1 MSEKIPIYN
10 IYKWLDLKIR
20 AFFQTKTAQ
29 EPVNSRSTATPRSKG
44 GRPPVPFDE
53 AEAMRLRWQGWS
65 DHKIARRMHVAASTV
80 GSRLRNYTP
89 PIPPTPPPQAQRAS
103 GATDKPPVVAPKPP
117 NPVASVQPSPVPIPQ
132 VSVSPPTP
140 PVESVPDG
148 AKTFFLVNGKA
159 NAELV
164 MHLGQA
170 VVGIERWHETYALL
184 PAFQRAE
191 RIWLVMNSSE
201 DNRAFFQSI
210 VGDIW
215 IRERCLVSVDDG
227 DSLNTQPRQV
237 GNWVQTVAKYK
248 LLMDRPHNG
257 SRPITDVSGF
267 ERIHNFRPLPLPS
280 HTDKIAALC
289 KRFEAEIDSPVSLDW
304 RH

>member
-1 MSEKIPIYN
+1 MGEKIPIYN

-20 AFFQTKTAQ
+20 AFFQTKTVQ
-29 EPVNSRSTATPRSKG
+29 EPVNSRSTAAPRSKG

-53 AEAMRLRWQGWS
+53 AEAMSLRRQGWS
-65 DHKIARRMHVAASTV
+65 DHRIARRMHVAASTV

-89 PIPPTPPPQAQRAS
+89 PIPLTPPPQAQRAPV
-103 GATDKPPVVAPKPP
+103 AAYKPPVVAPNPP
-117 NPVASVQPSPVPIPQ
+117 NPVAPVQPSPVTIPQ
-132 VSVSPPTP
+132 VLPPMP
-140 PVESVPDG
+140 HGLNSVPDG
-148 AKTFFLVNGKA
+148 ARAFFLVNGKA

-164 MHLGQA
+164 AHLAQPA
-170 VVGIERWHETYALL
+170 IGIERWHTEYASL
-184 PAFQRAE
+184 PAFQAAE
-191 RIWLVMNSSE
+191 RIWLVMNSNE
-201 DNRAFFQSI
+201 DNRIFFQSI

-215 IRERCLVSVDDG
+215 IRERCVVSIDDG

-267 ERIHNFRPLPLPS
+267 ERIHNFRTLPLPS